1 MTAGGIALAEHS
13 TVGDAVAAIRSRGDD
28 TGFVNY
34 LYVVDPASRLVGV
47 VSMRDLVLARPHATL
62 SRIKKEPVVAVR
74 AEEDRE
80 AVARLLHRHR
90 YLALPVVDG
99 GGRLLGHVTAEDVMN
114 VMDEEATGD
123 VQQMFGAGADE
134 RLSSP
139 WHFSF
144 RKRLPWLLVNLAL
157 ATLGAS
163 VVGFFQGTIGA
174 WTALAVY
181 LPVVA
186 GTGGNASAQ
195 AMAVAIRGIAVGDS
209 EHVSLRRVI
218 GRELRVGAATGL
230 VIGCATAVI
239 VTVLHFSHGL
249 MLGLLVAVSMLINHT
264 VACAWGAA
272 LPFVMKR
279 FGLDP
284 AQSATIFTTTLT
296 DMVGFFTLLGLA
308 TASLSLLR

>member
-1 MTAGGIALAEHS
+1 
-13 TVGDAVAAIRSRGDD
+13 
-28 TGFVNY
+28 
-34 LYVVDPASRLVGV
+34 
-47 VSMRDLVLARPHATL
+47 
-62 SRIKKEPVVAVR
+62 
-74 AEEDRE
+74 
-80 AVARLLHRHR
+80 
-90 YLALPVVDG
+90 
-99 GGRLLGHVTAEDVMN
+99 
-114 VMDEEATGD
+114 
-123 VQQMFGAGADE
+123 
-134 RLSSP
+134 
-139 WHFSF
+139 
-144 RKRLPWLLVNLAL
+144 
-157 ATLGAS
+157 

-218 GRELRVGAATGL
+218 GRELRVGAATGVL
-230 VIGCATAVI
+230 IGCVTAAI
-239 VTVLHFSHGL
+239 VMALDYSDGPL
-249 MLGLLVAVSMLINHT
+249 LGLLVAASMLINHT
-264 VACAWGAA
+264 VACAWGAM

-308 TASLSLLR
+308 TASLTFRR